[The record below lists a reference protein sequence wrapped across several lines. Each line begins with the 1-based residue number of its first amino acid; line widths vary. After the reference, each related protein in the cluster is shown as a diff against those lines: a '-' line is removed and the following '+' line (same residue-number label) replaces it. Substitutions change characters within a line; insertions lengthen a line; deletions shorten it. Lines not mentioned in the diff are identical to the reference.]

1 MAEKR
6 KVDYSKYPE
15 DRICKLIAN
24 KNENAFN
31 YIYEKHKEEL
41 YNFILGKSRSPAVAE
56 DICCIAWVKVW
67 NKIKNFRGG
76 STIKTWVHKIALNA
90 LWDYGRKEKKYTNI
104 EDLVGRQA
112 DGRGQTTL
120 EVFLSRAACVE
131 YKTSESPEVYE
142 KMDFDYILP
151 KIKKALS
158 KLSEDHKET
167 FELSVFEGLEYKEI
181 AEKLKIPIGTVMSRV
196 YYSRQHMRKEL
207 QLR

>member
-76 STIKTWVHKIALNA
+76 STIKTWVHRIALNA
-90 LWDYGRKEKKYTNI
+90 LWDYGRKEKKYLNM
-104 EDLVGRQA
+104 EDLIGGVARN
-112 DGRGQTTL
+112 GQTTL
-120 EVFLSRAACVE
+120 EMFLSRAACAE
-131 YKTSESPEVYE
+131 YKTSQPPEVYE
-142 KMDFDYILP
+142 KMDFDEIFP

-167 FELSVFEGLEYKEI
+167 FELSIFEGLEYKEI

-196 YYSRQHMRKEL
+196 YYARQHMRKEL
-207 QLR
+207 QLF